1 MKHIFTLVLFLFLA
15 LKVSAQTD
23 GITYQAVIIG
33 PDVLELP
40 GVDSEGNYLP
50 STNVAIRFTIFDS
63 GNEVEFQEVQTT
75 TTDEFGRINLIIGA
89 VEHDNFEKISWD
101 GTAKDLAVEIDFD
114 GGSNFVDMSREQLTF
129 VPYAYH
135 RNITATGTL
144 DVDDDTFLNRELTVG
159 GPTNLNSTLSVND
172 GNATT
177 LTGDL
182 TVDGATNLNGTL
194 DVNNKSTTNL
204 SGALNVGIVTG
215 AEDVDAP
222 TILNGTLNVVGKT
235 TVTDFEATG
244 ESTFNELIASNLKV
258 NDTTSLNGGLSITS
272 DSQIILTSTVH
283 TGNIT
288 YDTNAPKE
296 QVTGTDPG
304 KSIGNYPLLVHGS
317 TQGIAIKVNG
327 SRRNGNNFVSFWDGD
342 NPSDNTMWGRIE
354 GEIEDEYGNN
364 ADYLFD
370 QTSLEYDIY
379 EAEIDRNF
387 AIADAAIGALQVI
400 KAATDFRGCF
410 GLGGCLA
417 SPGPADIAFAAAEVI
432 SDGIQVGYAQ
442 DALNRARDYK
452 VAYDT
457 NKDSFVGV
465 SYASGA
471 GDYAEYLM
479 RENQN
484 ERMTYGDI
492 VGVKG
497 GKISKNTINA
507 ERFMVVSFR
516 PIVLGNMPQPNEEV
530 NYEKVAFMGQVPVKV
545 FGKVNIGDYIIPS
558 GNHDG
563 IGKAVAP
570 SKITSNQVKNIVG
583 IAWTESDNMLGFNLV
598 NVAVGLNRND
608 NNIIVERL
616 EQKIEVQA
624 IEIQDLKEQ
633 ITAIHDMLSNSG
645 NTNSVGLKTSHQNHK
660 EEEAGSKEHY
670 DDRKYEI
677 IDTDKG
683 EIVYWEVT
691 REDFEKGLK
700 MAEEQ
705 MILDGVDTENNFLW
719 KKLKNDPEYKERLL
733 AQLKSKLDKQFHY
746 HKEIDK
752 KGGH

>member
-1 MKHIFTLVLFLFLA
+1 MKRIFTQLLFLLFILN
-15 LKVSAQTD
+15 VSAQTD
-23 GITYQAVIIG
+23 GISYQAVIIG

-50 STNVAIRFTIFDS
+50 STTVAIRFVIFDS
-63 GNEVEFQEVQTT
+63 GNEVEFEEVQVT

-89 VEHDNFEKISWD
+89 VEHDNFEKINWD
-101 GTAKDLAVEIDFD
+101 GTAKDLAVEIDFE
-114 GGSNFVDMSREQLTF
+114 GGNNFVDMSREVLTF

-144 DVDDDTFLNRELTVG
+144 DVDDDTFLNRELTVD
-159 GPTNLNSTLSVND
+159 GPTTLNSTLSVNG

-182 TVDGATNLNGTL
+182 TVDGTTNLNGTL
-194 DVNNKSTTNL
+194 DVNNQNTTNL
-204 SGALNVGIVTG
+204 SGALNVGVATG
-215 AEDVDAP
+215 GFDALAP
-222 TILNGTLNVVGKT
+222 TLLNGTLDVIGKT
-235 TVTDFEATG
+235 TVADFEATG
-244 ESTFNELIASNLKV
+244 EASFANLEANTLKV
-258 NDTTSLNGGLSITS
+258 NDTTRLFGMLEVDAIRQIKLRSSVSTGDITYNNATPSKVTGDDPGLSI
-272 DSQIILTSTVH
+272 D
-283 TGNIT
+283 
-288 YDTNAPKE
+288 
-296 QVTGTDPG
+296 
-304 KSIGNYPLLVHGS
+304 NYPVLVEGS
-317 TQGIAIKVNG
+317 NQGIAIKVIGN
-327 SRRNGNNFVSFWDGD
+327 RRNGNNFVSFWDDGTD
-342 NPSDNTMWGRIE
+342 MMWGRIE
-354 GEIEDEYGNN
+354 GEIKSEYENN

-370 QTSLEYDIY
+370 QSSLEYDIY

-400 KAATDFRGCF
+400 KAATDFRGCL
-410 GLGGCLA
+410 GIGGCLA

-442 DALNRARDYK
+442 DALNRARGYK
-452 VAYDT
+452 VTYDQ
-457 NKDSFVGV
+457 NKDEFVGV

-471 GDYAEYLM
+471 GDYAEYLL
-479 RENQN
+479 REHIN
-484 ERMTYGDI
+484 EEMTYGDI
-492 VGVKG
+492 VGVTG

-507 ERFMVVSFR
+507 ERFMVVSYK
-516 PIVLGNMPQPNEEV
+516 PIVLGNMPQPSEEA

-545 FGKVNIGDYIIPS
+545 FGKVNVGDYIIPS
-558 GNHDG
+558 GNNDG

-570 SKITSNQVKNIVG
+570 SKIAANQIKDIVG
-583 IAWTESDNMLGFNLV
+583 TAWTNSNNSLGFNLV

-616 EQKIEVQA
+616 AQKVEAQA
-624 IEIQDLKEQ
+624 VEIQDLKKQ
-633 ITAIHDMLSNSG
+633 ITAIHEMLSNPG
-645 NTNSVGLKTSHQNHK
+645 NANALVSKTSHEHQSHT
-660 EEEAGSKEHY
+660 EHETSTDDDHY

-677 IDTDKG
+677 IDTDEG

-705 MILDGVDTENNFLW
+705 MRIDGVDIENNFLW
-719 KKLKNDPEYKERLL
+719 KKLKNDSAYKERLL
-733 AQLKSKLDKQFHY
+733 TQLKSKLDNQFHY
-746 HKEIDK
+746 HKGVDK